1 MVGGGNETVVVT
13 FRCERTLGVSL
24 CFPSHLRQ
32 GLCSCPRQASLA
44 VSFWG
49 LYCLLLLSHYR
60 NSGVIDSCYCAC
72 LYVGSG
78 DLSSGPQACS
88 SNALVTKPSP
98 QPWMAEVCIR
108 SCLWNCFLRFPSGS
122 CQPGSCL
129 EAGILLALGVH
140 LGGLPFSS
148 LEYLAQTTRRKKALF
163 WLLAPRIQSTTV
175 GKARRQG
182 WWQCHLCG

>member
-49 LYCLLLLSHYR
+49 LYCLHLLSPHR
-60 NSGVIDSCYCAC
+60 NSGVIDSCYCARLC
-72 LYVGSG
+72 VGSG

-98 QPWMAEVCIR
+98 QPWMAEVFIR
-108 SCLWNCFLRFPSGS
+108 SCLWNCFLRFPAGS
-122 CQPGSCL
+122 LPARKFPWSRHTLSPRSPPGWFAFL
-129 EAGILLALGVH
+129 I
-140 LGGLPFSS
+140 
-148 LEYLAQTTRRKKALF
+148 
-163 WLLAPRIQSTTV
+163 PRILSANHPKEESFILTL
-175 GKARRQG
+175 GS
-182 WWQCHLCG
+182 